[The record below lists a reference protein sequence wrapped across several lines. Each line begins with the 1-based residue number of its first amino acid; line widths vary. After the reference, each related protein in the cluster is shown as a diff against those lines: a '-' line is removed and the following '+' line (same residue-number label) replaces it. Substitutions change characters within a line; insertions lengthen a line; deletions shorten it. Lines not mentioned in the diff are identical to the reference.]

1 VHARWFQRSL
11 FVAAVFGAG
20 SAAAV
25 VGLTPGCLTCDSDVC
40 QSVLSV
46 TVHEPGHRAL
56 TPGVWTFEVAVDGA
70 ELLLATCDVA
80 GDSRAVSC
88 DGDLGIGAII
98 VDDPDNPYTR
108 FSFGFGDE
116 IGNGIE
122 DLPESLVIT
131 ILVGDDVVLEERFE
145 PEYELSKPKRC
156 DPDCFDD
163 AIDIVVDPSG

>member
-1 VHARWFQRSL
+1 M
-11 FVAAVFGAG
+11 AAVFGAG
-20 SAAAV
+20 SVIAV

-46 TVHEPGHRAL
+46 AVHEPGHRAL

-70 ELLLATCDVA
+70 ELLLATCEVA
-80 GDSRAVSC
+80 EGSRAVSC
-88 DGDLGIGAII
+88 DGDLGVGATI

-116 IGNGIE
+116 TGVE
-122 DLPESLVIT
+122 DLPESLEIT

-145 PEYELSKPKRC
+145 PRYELSKPKRC

-163 AIDIVVDPSG
+163 AIDIVVEPSG